1 MVQFK
6 FSTMKHFPILSML
19 LVSLFLFSFTVKA
32 QNITVDAK
40 EKKIQVYDFHTTN
53 RCATCKAI
61 EVNTKYTL
69 ETYFSDEV
77 KNGTITFQVVNI
89 DDKENYELAKK
100 FKASGTSLFLNVISS
115 DKEKKID
122 LTGFAFSY
130 GRNQKDFSNKLKNRI
145 EKQLNKS

>member
-1 MVQFK
+1 MKQF
-6 FSTMKHFPILSML
+6 SILLTL
-19 LVSLFLFSFTVKA
+19 LVGLFLFSYNVKS
-32 QNITVDAK
+32 QSKTVDTQEK
-40 EKKIQVYDFHTTN
+40 EITLQVFDFHTTN

-61 EVNTKYTL
+61 EANTKYTL
-69 ETYFSDEV
+69 DTYFADEL
-77 KNGTITFQVVNI
+77 KNGKITFQVVNI
-89 DDKENYELAKK
+89 DKDENYELAKK